1 MQLSPVVGFF
11 IPGEP
16 AFFSQFLGSLESLFP
31 TTVHAERILFEKSVS
46 SRNDFINGKTGRDEG
61 CAEP

>member
-1 MQLSPVVGFF
+1 MQLSPVLF

-16 AFFSQFLGSLESLFP
+16 AFFSQFLGLLESFFP
-31 TTVHAERILFEKSVS
+31 TTVHAELILFDKSVS
-46 SRNDFINGKTGRDEG
+46 SRNDFIDGKTES